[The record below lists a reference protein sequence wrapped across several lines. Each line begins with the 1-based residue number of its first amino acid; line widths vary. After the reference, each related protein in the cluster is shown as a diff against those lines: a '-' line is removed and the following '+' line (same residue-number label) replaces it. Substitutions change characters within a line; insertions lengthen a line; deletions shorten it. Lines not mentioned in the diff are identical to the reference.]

1 MSTFFIAENYQ
12 FIIQKLK
19 LKTSTIVDKFHL

>member
-1 MSTFFIAENYQ
+1 MSTFFIAENYE
-12 FIIQKLK
+12 FIIQKLN